1 LILFI
6 NYSHSQYTKLLD
18 FDGSN
23 STPPFGSLV
32 SDGTYLYGMTERG
45 WVNDLGVI
53 FKLGKNLVGVEGFD
67 NGSVNLNPN
76 PTIGIF
82 QLSSEKIIQRISIF
96 SLVGELLHRQTVNE
110 KQLSVNLNNYPTG
123 LYFVELYIENKRILK
138 KVVKK

>member
-1 LILFI
+1 
-6 NYSHSQYTKLLD
+6 
-18 FDGSN
+18 
-23 STPPFGSLV
+23 
-32 SDGTYLYGMTERG
+32 
-45 WVNDLGVI
+45 LGVI
-53 FKLGKNLVGVEGFD
+53 FKLGKNLVGVEGFE